1 MEERMSEVEESDTA
15 LDGNDVDK
23 RLEETV
29 ELDDTKGPKSGQ
41 DIADA
46 PLPFLE
52 ELTYR
57 RIKQSRCLAII
68 AILFIVAVNGI
79 LLCVILKETN
89 SKFATNYDFWA
100 YLVRKVGVVSIDVAA
115 TYFGI
120 RLLRIA
126 ERLSLPLTLDEARL
140 SSLQGS
146 TDKTPK
152 ITMSELVEILKGL
165 LTR

>member
-1 MEERMSEVEESDTA
+1 MEKRMSEKGQLDTS
-15 LDGNDVDK
+15 LDENDVGE
-23 RLEETV
+23 RLQETTK
-29 ELDDTKGPKSGQ
+29 LDDINDQRSGE
-41 DIADA
+41 DVVDV

-52 ELTYR
+52 DLTYR
-57 RIKQSRCLAII
+57 RIKQSMCVAII
-68 AILFIVAVNGI
+68 AVIIIVAVNVV
-79 LLCVILKETN
+79 LLGTILKEPLP
-89 SKFATNYDFWA
+89 KFATNYDFWA
-100 YLVRKVGVVSIDVAA
+100 YLVRKVGIVSIDVAA

-146 TDKTPK
+146 KEKTPK